1 MVSTPLKNI
10 SQLGWL
16 FPKYGKM
23 FQTTN
28 QYYIYDGGST
38 MVGHWGGKMAGE
50 TTGLDQAFSENL
62 TRTMAGKFHATP
74 GSTGKH
80 LTCCN
85 HQRWERKHQSWE
97 DPPQIMTNPLDFGWC
112 FQSLKNISVVDRYLS
127 IIFNCIPIPI
137 IYYNYINMIQ
147 YGLSSR
153 NHNIQWLIKPGHLQL
168 QLLSRFCKA
177 PCAFSPLLK
186 LAHGDSAKMSWK
198 LRNGEA
204 VPLKLG
210 WFLFSYFLEGWENS
224 FFFGN

>member
-1 MVSTPLKNI
+1 MIIPKIWKNVPNHQPVLYLWW
-10 SQLGWL
+10 S
-16 FPKYGKM
+16 P
-23 FQTTN
+23 
-28 QYYIYDGGST
+28 T

-50 TTGLDQAFSENL
+50 TTRLDQAFSENL

-74 GSTGKH
+74 GFTGKH

-85 HQRWERKHQSWE
+85 HQRWERLKHQSWE
-97 DPPQIMTNPLDFGWC
+97 DPPQIMTNPLDFGWW
-112 FQSLKNISVVDRYLS
+112 FESLKNISVVDRYLS
-127 IIFNCIPIPI
+127 ITFNCIPIPI

-186 LAHGDSAKMSWK
+186 LAHGDSAKILK
-198 LRNGEA
+198 TAQRGGRPLEA
-204 VPLKLG
+204 WLISF
-210 WFLFSYFLEGWENS
+210 FLFFGGLGEQ
-224 FFFGN
+224 FFFW